1 MRGAGA
7 HLGARDAREELGARV
22 TAVSPIETLRR
33 QATRTTHRIHSLPQL
48 VLMPHS
54 RCNCRCVMCD
64 IWQANSVKHE
74 LTRDDL
80 LRQMSSLRNLHVQ
93 RVVLSGG
100 EALMHQNLWLLCE
113 LLREL
118 NDDLQITLLS
128 TGLLLQHFAPDI
140 VKWCDEVIVSIDG
153 SREFHNAVRRVPRA
167 FERLAEGMAAL
178 REQRPSYPVSARCVL
193 QRTNFRDLPNI
204 IDAAHEIGL
213 NRISFMAVD
222 VSSTAFNRP
231 EPWQEPRVAEVA
243 LDPAE
248 TAEFAAL
255 VEDVIQ
261 RFAADFDSKFI
272 SETPAKLRRLPRYYA
287 ALNGLGDLP
296 TTVCNAPWVSSVV
309 EADGTVRPCFFHKA
323 LGNIH
328 EQSLDAILNSPEAV
342 AFRRELDVTE
352 NPVCKVCVCTLSL
365 GRRSPA

>member
-1 MRGAGA
+1 
-7 HLGARDAREELGARV
+7 V
-22 TAVSPIETLRR
+22 KSVSPIETFRR
-33 QATRTTHRIHSLPQL
+33 QATRSTHRIHSLPQL

-64 IWQANSVKHE
+64 IWQANAVKNE
-74 LTRDDL
+74 LSREDL
-80 LRQMSSLRNLHVQ
+80 ERHMPSLRNLHVQ

-100 EALMHQNLWLLCE
+100 EALMHQNLWLLCD

-128 TGLLLQHFAPDI
+128 TGLLLKVFAAE
-140 VKWCDEVIVSIDG
+140 VVRWCDEVIVSMDG
-153 SREFHNAVRRVPRA
+153 SRAVHDSIRRVPRA
-167 FERLAEGMAAL
+167 FDRLAEGIASL
-178 REQRPSYPVSARCVL
+178 RDRKPDYRVSARCVL

-204 IDAAHEIGL
+204 VAAAHEIGL
-213 NRISFMAVD
+213 NRISFMAAD

-231 EPWQEPRVAEVA
+231 EPWEAPRVSEVA
-243 LDPAE
+243 LDAAE

-255 VEDVIQ
+255 VEDVIE
-261 RFAADFDSKFI
+261 RYAADFDSHFI
-272 SETPAKLRRLPRYYA
+272 SESPQRLRRLPRYYA
-287 ALNGLGDLP
+287 ALNGSGEFP

-309 EADGTVRPCFFHKA
+309 EADGTVRPCFFHRS

-328 EQSLDAILNSPEAV
+328 EQPLDEILNSPDAV
-342 AFRRELDVTE
+342 AFRRELDVTT
-352 NPVCKVCVCTLSL
+352 NPICKACVCTLSL

>member
-1 MRGAGA
+1 M
-7 HLGARDAREELGARV
+7 
-22 TAVSPIETLRR
+22 TASVSPMESLRR
-33 QATRTTHRIHSLPQL
+33 HQTRSTHRIHSLPQL

-64 IWQANSVKHE
+64 IWQANAVKNE
-74 LTRDDL
+74 LTREDL
-80 LRQMSSLRNLHVQ
+80 EHQMPSLRSLHVQ
-93 RVVLSGG
+93 RIVLSGG

-118 NDDLQITLLS
+118 HPDLQITLLS
-128 TGLLLQHFAPDI
+128 TGLLLKVFANDI

-153 SREFHNAVRRVPRA
+153 SREYHNAVRRVPRA
-167 FERLAEGMAAL
+167 FERLAEGIAAL
-178 REQRPSYPVSARCVL
+178 RVARPSFPVSARCVL

-204 IDAAHEIGL
+204 ITTAHEIGL
-213 NRISFMAVD
+213 DRISFMAAD

-231 EPWQEPRVAEVA
+231 EPWQEPRVSEVA

-248 TAEFAAL
+248 TQAFAAV

-261 RFAADFDSKFI
+261 RFGDDFESKFI
-272 SETPAKLRRLPRYYA
+272 SESPDKLRRLPRYYA
-287 ALNGLGDLP
+287 ALNGLGEPP

-309 EADGTVRPCFFHKA
+309 EADGTVRPCFFHKS

-328 EQSLDAILNSPEAV
+328 EQPLLDILNSPDAV
-342 AFRRELDVTE
+342 AFRRDLDVTT
-352 NPVCKVCVCTLSL
+352 NPICKVCVCTLSL

>member
-1 MRGAGA
+1 MS
-7 HLGARDAREELGARV
+7 
-22 TAVSPIETLRR
+22 VSALESLRR
-33 QATRTTHRIHSLPQL
+33 HQTKTTHRLHSLPQL

-54 RCNCRCVMCD
+54 RCNCRCLMCD

-74 LTRDDL
+74 FTRADL
-80 LRQMSSLRNLHVQ
+80 EQQMGSLRNLHVQ

-118 NDDLQITLLS
+118 NPEMQITLLS
-128 TGLLLQHFAPDI
+128 TGLLLKVFAADV

-153 SREFHNAVRRVPRA
+153 SPEIHNAVRRVPRA
-167 FERLAEGMAAL
+167 FERLAEGIAAL
-178 REQRPSYPVSARCVL
+178 RAERSGYPVSARCVL

-204 IDAAHEIGL
+204 IEAAHAIGL
-213 NRISFMAVD
+213 NRISFMAAD

-231 EPWQEPRVAEVA
+231 EPWQEPRVSEVA

-248 TAEFAAL
+248 TQEFARV

-261 RFAADFDSKFI
+261 RFATDFDSHFI
-272 SETPAKLRRLPRYYA
+272 SENPAKLRRLPRYYA
-287 ALNGLGDLP
+287 ALNGLGELP
-296 TTVCNAPWVSSVV
+296 QTVCNAPWVSSVV

-328 EQSLDAILNSPEAV
+328 EQPLDQILNSPEAI
-342 AFRRELDVTE
+342 AFRRDLDVTV
-352 NPVCKVCVCTLSL
+352 NPTCKACVCTLSL

>member
-1 MRGAGA
+1 MSAS
-7 HLGARDAREELGARV
+7 
-22 TAVSPIETLRR
+22 VSPMETLRR
-33 QATRTTHRIHSLPQL
+33 HQTRTTHRIHSLPQL

-64 IWQANSVKHE
+64 IWQANAVKNE
-74 LTRDDL
+74 LTREDL
-80 LRQMSSLRNLHVQ
+80 EHQLPSLRNLHVQ
-93 RVVLSGG
+93 RIVLSGG

-118 NDDLQITLLS
+118 NPEHLQITLLS
-128 TGLLLQHFAPDI
+128 TGLLLKVFAADV

-153 SREFHNAVRRVPRA
+153 SRDTHNAIRRVPRA
-167 FERLAEGMAAL
+167 FERLAEGIAAL
-178 REQRPSYPVSARCVL
+178 REQRAGYPVSARCVL

-213 NRISFMAVD
+213 NRISFMSAD

-231 EPWQEPRVAEVA
+231 EPWQEPRVSEVA

-248 TAEFAAL
+248 TQEFGVL
-255 VEDVIQ
+255 VEEVIQ
-261 RFAADFDSKFI
+261 RYSTDFDSHFI
-272 SETPAKLRRLPRYYA
+272 SESPAKLRRLPRYYA
-287 ALNGLGDLP
+287 ALNGLGELP
-296 TTVCNAPWVSSVV
+296 ETVCNAPWVSSVV
-309 EADGTVRPCFFHKA
+309 EADGTVRPCFFHKP

-328 EQSLDAILNSPEAV
+328 AQPLEEILNSPEAV
-342 AFRRELDVTE
+342 AFRRDLDVTT
-352 NPVCKVCVCTLSL
+352 NPICKACVCTLSL